1 MITNADMN
9 TATEETYKAMN
20 SQITQNNGTWSL
32 TQTSQGLSF
41 SVNYKN
47 QMADQNNMNM
57 EHDQFDYDFDTLSM
71 VSDDS
76 GDYTILFLPFNPVFY
91 PVFNPTQT

>member
-9 TATEETYKAMN
+9 TATQETYKAIN

-41 SVNYKN
+41 SGKIFNHNANFSTRVN
-47 QMADQNNMNM
+47 
-57 EHDQFDYDFDTLSM
+57 LS
-71 VSDDS
+71 S
-76 GDYTILFLPFNPVFY
+76 
-91 PVFNPTQT
+91 

>member
-9 TATEETYKAMN
+9 TATQETYKAIN

-41 SVNYKN
+41 SGKNYN
-47 QMADQNNMNM
+47 ADFAKKLQI
-57 EHDQFDYDFDTLSM
+57 EILSENC
-71 VSDDS
+71 
-76 GDYTILFLPFNPVFY
+76 L
-91 PVFNPTQT
+91 VFNENSLF

>member
-9 TATEETYKAMN
+9 TATQETYKAIN

-41 SVNYKN
+41 SGKN
-47 QMADQNNMNM
+47 
-57 EHDQFDYDFDTLSM
+57 
-71 VSDDS
+71 
-76 GDYTILFLPFNPVFY
+76 FNHNANFSPK
-91 PVFNPTQT
+91 

>member
-9 TATEETYKAMN
+9 TATQETYKAIN

-41 SVNYKN
+41 SGKNFNYN
-47 QMADQNNMNM
+47 ADFAKKLQI
-57 EHDQFDYDFDTLSM
+57 EILSENC
-71 VSDDS
+71 
-76 GDYTILFLPFNPVFY
+76 L
-91 PVFNPTQT
+91 VFNENSLF

>member
-9 TATEETYKAMN
+9 TATQETYKAIN

-41 SVNYKN
+41 SGKN
-47 QMADQNNMNM
+47 FNHNTNFSPKRNFIGKLSRLPLKMA
-57 EHDQFDYDFDTLSM
+57 YS
-71 VSDDS
+71 
-76 GDYTILFLPFNPVFY
+76 
-91 PVFNPTQT
+91 

>member
-9 TATEETYKAMN
+9 TATQETYKAIN

-41 SVNYKN
+41 SGKNYN
-47 QMADQNNMNM
+47 AD
-57 EHDQFDYDFDTLSM
+57 FAKKL
-71 VSDDS
+71 
-76 GDYTILFLPFNPVFY
+76 
-91 PVFNPTQT
+91 

>member
-9 TATEETYKAMN
+9 TATQETYKAIN

-41 SVNYKN
+41 SGKI
-47 QMADQNNMNM
+47 
-57 EHDQFDYDFDTLSM
+57 L
-71 VSDDS
+71 
-76 GDYTILFLPFNPVFY
+76 TIMLISPKIIK
-91 PVFNPTQT
+91 